1 MVGVGLPNTTIFYA
15 VGHLGP
21 VRGGAF
27 VALQP
32 RPAPNGLWRIDIDD
46 DECGKP
52 AAHGEV
58 RPPNVTRLGL
68 CRPRRKRCFGNAA
81 SLRIGGT
88 EVVGGVERAEGPSTA
103 RDDHRRPAIRGL
115 A

>member
-21 VRGGAF
+21 VRGGARR
-27 VALQP
+27 AQP
-32 RPAPNGLWRIDIDD
+32 RPHPTG
-46 DECGKP
+46 CGGSTSTTN
-52 AAHGEV
+52 AGSL
-58 RPPNVTRLGL
+58 PPTAKSGCQTSPVWD